1 MAVSMA
7 AGSAFDLLENLT
19 KELMEFAEEGEIC
32 ASGDGVSVCVSD
44 LVYTAMMV
52 VLQYSVCGVE
62 VLHHSYSLKPLS

>member
-52 VLQYSVCGVE
+52 VL
-62 VLHHSYSLKPLS
+62 